1 MQIKNYHIIRSLE
14 RNTLS
19 ELFLARHVHE
29 DYTVKIR
36 VYDTGAIANEE
47 VREAILQRLRN
58 AYQMRHRN
66 IIATLDYG
74 VEERYMY
81 QIQEHMDYGTLE
93 SLLAKVVHIPPE
105 IAAFI
110 LQEIL
115 RALQYAHSVG
125 VFHGMLNPA
134 RVLLSSNGLVKVD
147 DFQFLDL
154 KNTFLKQIQSRM
166 KAQQQMYLA
175 PEHLLG
181 KEADHRCDLFS
192 AGVLAYKMLTG
203 KHPFLDEKSEWTV
216 MQIIACSPK
225 LIFEMNPTLPSEIEA
240 LTERMIEKELGT
252 RTQTAEEALRI
263 LDSYTD
269 RFGDIRSYDVLANFL
284 KKPQVSVEQLNQLR
298 TEELLQQAAQL
309 QLQEQWDRALIACQ
323 RARFL
328 KPKDKNIE
336 QEIRALS
343 QRMGYGTPDGEESK
357 LLQLEQSL
365 KANPDNIQ
373 ILQRLG
379 TFAKSRGDLLQCAV
393 YHKRILK
400 LHPKDVFSSVQLR
413 QLLENP
419 DRDALMSPNEM
430 KWTRWQE
437 FSRARRAPSWMQ
449 AGILNGNG
457 SLVLAVLAFACL
469 IGIFRFFHLLPEADL
484 ANATPATVESDPS
497 LPLIAGQ
504 KMDAICDQAA
514 LLHQQGAV
522 SQAVEMLTKA
532 PMLDRGPAAARA
544 RILLARY
551 LLETE
556 TVEQA
561 LGVLEDIDLPT
572 ANRDQKIEVFRL
584 KAEVYRKMK
593 KYGRAIDQYINIEAL
608 RGITPAQRRD
618 TDSMIEAL
626 QNESFGN

>member
-36 VYDTGAIANEE
+36 VYDTATIANEE

-74 VEERYMY
+74 VEGRYMY

-93 SLLAKVVHIPPE
+93 SLLGKVPVIPPE

-110 LQEIL
+110 FQEVL

-134 RVLLSSNGLVKVD
+134 KVLLSLNGLVKVD

-166 KAQQQMYLA
+166 KAHQQMYLA

-225 LIFEMNPTLPSEIEA
+225 LIFEMNPTLPPEIEG
-240 LTERMIEKELGT
+240 LVERMIEKELGA
-252 RTQTAEEALRI
+252 RTQTVEEALRI
-263 LDSYTD
+263 VDSYTD
-269 RFGDIRSYDVLANFL
+269 RFGEIRSYEVLANFF
-284 KKPQVSVEQLNQLR
+284 KKPQQSAEHLNQLR
-298 TEELLQQAAQL
+298 TEELVQQGAQL
-309 QLQEQWDRALIACQ
+309 QLQEQWDRALIAYR
-323 RARFL
+323 RAHFL
-328 KPKDKNIE
+328 KPKDKTIE
-336 QEIRALS
+336 QEIRSLCH
-343 QRMGYGTPDGEESK
+343 RLGYGNPDGEDSK

-365 KANPDNIQ
+365 KTNPDNIQ
-373 ILQRLG
+373 ILQRLA
-379 TFAKSRGDLLQCAV
+379 TLAKSGGDLLQFIA

-413 QLLENP
+413 QLLENH

-437 FSRARRAPSWMQ
+437 FSRAGQTPSWMQ
-449 AGILNGNG
+449 WTVLSGNV
-457 SLVLAVLAFACL
+457 SLLAAVLVFGLL
-469 IGIFRFFHLLPEADL
+469 IGVLHFFHLLPESNL
-484 ANATPATVESDPS
+484 VNASPVIAGSSS
-497 LPLIAGQ
+497 LPLSAGQ
-504 KMDAICDQAA
+504 KMDSVCERAVA
-514 LLHQQGAV
+514 LHEQGAV
-522 SQAVEMLTKA
+522 SQAIEVLTKA
-532 PMLDRGPAAARA
+532 PLMERGPGAARA
-544 RILLARY
+544 KILLSRY

-556 TVEQA
+556 AVERT

-572 ANRDQKIEVFRL
+572 ANLDQRIEIFRL
-584 KAEVYRKMK
+584 KAEVYRKMGK
-593 KYGRAIDQYINIEAL
+593 FGRAIDQYISIEAL
-608 RGITPAQRRD
+608 PGISSAQREEAD
-618 TDSMIEAL
+618 MMIEAL
-626 QNESFGN
+626 QNESLGS